1 MPLSPRMRQ
10 PLVVSADEIAALI
23 DDGMTIASEGFT
35 MMGVA
40 EELYAAIERRF
51 LAIGHP
57 RDLTWFH
64 AAGQSNRAH
73 GLEHLAH
80 PGLLRRIIGTHWGH
94 APRMSALIAAEE
106 LEAFC
111 LPQGQVSHLF
121 RAIASGAPGVITPIG
136 LHTFLDPRQGGGKI
150 NRRAQ
155 ESGDDL
161 IELVTV
167 GGREYLRY
175 LPIPYDL
182 AIMRATT
189 ADEDGN
195 LSMEEEAVVLEAIS
209 IAQAAHA
216 RGGKVV
222 AQVKHMAKAGTLH
235 PKSVEVPGI
244 LVDYLVPCSEP
255 ERYHRQTSSYSY
267 HPALSGEMRAPE
279 RAPTPLPMGVRKV
292 IGRRGVLEIP
302 PDAVVN
308 LGTGIPGDV
317 IGPVA
322 AEEGLASTFT
332 LTIESGLIG
341 GVPLGGVDFGCG
353 FNATAI
359 IDHAYQFDFYTG
371 GGLDVTFMGAAE
383 VDLTGSVNASKLN
396 RRALGCGGFI
406 DITQSTRKVVYL
418 LSFTRGGLEV
428 EAAGGALRIVQEGRH
443 RKFVDAVSQITFNGR
458 FAREQN
464 QEVLYVTERCVLRLE
479 DDGLTLVEIA
489 PGIDVHTQ
497 VLAYLPDGVRVSDA
511 LCTMDPRI
519 FTDEPMGRPSQANPS
534 TSGLV
539 RSAS

>member
-1 MPLSPRMRQ
+1 MPPAPRTRQ
-10 PLVVSADEIAALI
+10 PRVVSADEIAALI
-23 DDGMTIASEGFT
+23 DDGMTIASEGFS

-51 LAIGHP
+51 LASGHP
-57 RDLTWFH
+57 RGLTWFH
-64 AAGQSNRAH
+64 AAGQSNRVQ
-73 GLEHLAH
+73 GIEHLAH
-80 PGLLRRIIGTHWGH
+80 PGLLRRIIGTHWGM

-121 RAIASGAPGVITPIG
+121 RATAAGEPGVITPIG
-136 LHTFLDPRQGGGKI
+136 LHTFLDPRQDGGKI
-150 NRRAQ
+150 NRRAR

-161 IELVTV
+161 IELVTI

-209 IAQAAHA
+209 IAQAARAH
-216 RGGKVV
+216 GGKVV
-222 AQVKHMAKAGTLH
+222 AQVKYMARAGTLP

-255 ERYHRQTSSYSY
+255 DRYHRQTSSYGY
-267 HPALSGEMRAPE
+267 HPALSGAIRTPE
-279 RAPTPLPMGVRKV
+279 RAHTPLPMGVRKL

-302 PDAVVN
+302 PGAVVN
-308 LGTGIPGDV
+308 LGTGIPGDT

-322 AEEGLASTFT
+322 AEEGLASTFI
-332 LTIESGLIG
+332 LTIESGVIG
-341 GVPLGGVDFGCG
+341 GIPLGGVDFGCG
-353 FNATAI
+353 FNAAAI

-371 GGLDVTFMGAAE
+371 GGLDVAFMGAAE
-383 VDLTGSVNASKLN
+383 VDPTGSVNASKLN
-396 RRALGCGGFI
+396 GRTVGCGGFI

-418 LSFTRGGLEV
+418 LSFTSGGLEV
-428 EAAGGALRIVQEGRH
+428 EASGGRLRIVREGRH

-458 FAREQN
+458 FARERR
-464 QEVLYVTERCVLRLE
+464 QEVLYITERCVLRLE
-479 DDGLTLVEIA
+479 EDGLMVVEIA
-489 PGIDVHTQ
+489 PGIDLLTQ
-497 VLAYLPDGVRVSDA
+497 VLAHLPDGVRVSDA
-511 LCTMDPRI
+511 LCAMDPRI
-519 FTDEPMGRPSQANPS
+519 FTDEPMGRPTQ
-534 TSGLV
+534 V
-539 RSAS
+539 SAAT